1 MPTTTLGR
9 EALGGSMIGF
19 VLPTNQGLSKD

>member
-9 EALGGSMIGF
+9 GALGGSIIGF
-19 VLPTNQGLSKD
+19 VLPTSQGLSKD

>member
-1 MPTTTLGR
+1 MLTTTLGR
-9 EALGGSMIGF
+9 GALAGSLIGF